1 MEQLKP
7 IIEQLK
13 PGSTVTDFLHVSW
26 AVSLLTLL
34 GLTAVVWKY
43 KNEILSCFGR
53 KGIVATGRGR
63 NPDEENELAE
73 SVGGSH
79 EFRRFLAI
87 VIRILEMTPSATTDA
102 GAEHLRQFQRRHNLE
117 PDAEQSTEEGRA

>member
-7 IIEQLK
+7 S
-13 PGSTVTDFLHVSW
+13 GTVTDFLYVSW

-34 GLTAVVWKY
+34 GLGAVVWKY

-73 SVGGSH
+73 SVGGSQ

-87 VIRILEMTPSATTDA
+87 VIRILELTPGSSTNT
-102 GAEHLRQFQRRHNLE
+102 GAQHLREFQERHHLE
-117 PDAEQSTEEGRA
+117 LDAERSTEEGRA